1 MTNCFTFLFCFSAD
15 NRCSVGQPRSHCVG
29 RGSAG
34 VGDDYDAHSRWR
46 RAVVGRRAVA
56 RLVGRIEVRWH
67 FERTSQSERRKSYL
81 IELFL

>member
-46 RAVVGRRAVA
+46 RVLSLGGEPLHVSLVA
-56 RLVGRIEVRWH
+56 SKFAGTLKGQVSQKE
-67 FERTSQSERRKSYL
+67 ERVT
-81 IELFL
+81 